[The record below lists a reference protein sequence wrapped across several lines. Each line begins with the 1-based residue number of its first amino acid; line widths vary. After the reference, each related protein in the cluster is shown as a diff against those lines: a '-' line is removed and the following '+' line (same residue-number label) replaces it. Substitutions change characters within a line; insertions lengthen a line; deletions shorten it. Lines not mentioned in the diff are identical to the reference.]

1 MVMTWKD
8 FLHNAVV
15 FAKQLIVQF
24 MAACDVRVTDTC
36 VDSLEENPKRNG
48 QVQKR
53 TWQRKAPAYPQRW
66 TWSAVQDQQDQP
78 EAKASSSVAR
88 RKAPAVLIWRAV
100 PEEPHS
106 TILDT
111 AFLFVF
117 NVSLLLLHG
126 IQDYFGLDYI
136 AKHKVHRLKS
146 VNNFMQHGM
155 PKRIYQ
161 QMVDLCGPFSMHY
174 SWNEWANGF
183 VVHRVMQTE
192 LDYLCDSKSLSC
204 SHMRSCNLDVE
215 TRAMIVEAAMRSW
228 PAYRFEAMTE
238 LGEKLQGPSAQ
249 ANLVTSLL
257 QFQLEGFAPQMFVS

>member
-1 MVMTWKD
+1 MMITWKD

-15 FAKQLIVQF
+15 FAKQVIVQF

-48 QVQKR
+48 QVRKR

-78 EAKASSSVAR
+78 EAKAFSSVAQ
-88 RKAPAVLIWRAV
+88 RKAPAVLRRRAV

-106 TILDT
+106 TIPDT

-117 NVSLLLLHG
+117 NVSLLLLNG

-136 AKHKVHRLKS
+136 AKHKVHRLKN
-146 VNNFMQHGM
+146 VNNFRKCGM
-155 PKRIYQ
+155 LKRMYQ
-161 QMVDLCGPFSMHY
+161 QMIDLSGPFSMHY
-174 SWNEWANGF
+174 SWNKWANAF
-183 VVHRVMQTE
+183 VVRRVMQTE

-215 TRAMIVEAAMRSW
+215 TRAEIVGAAMRSW
-228 PAYRFEAMTE
+228 PSYRFDAMT
-238 LGEKLQGPSAQ
+238 KLDAMTQ
-249 ANLVTSLL
+249 AWNWPG
-257 QFQLEGFAPQMFVS
+257 QRQ